1 MIGDQMRS
9 GPRLSIGL
17 PVFNG
22 ERYLGETLDCLLGQ
36 TFRDF
41 ELVVCDNASTDR
53 TPEIV
58 AAAMAKDPRVRYV
71 RNDTNIGA
79 SPNFAKVASLTT
91 APLFKWAAHDDLYDA
106 AYLETCINVLDAAPE
121 VVMAHSDC
129 TFIDG
134 EGRAFPP
141 GRAHDVYVHPDTGL
155 EIAVDPVALG
165 EQSSPLARFTDVI
178 FNSRL
183 GTHMFGVIR
192 RSALDRTASIQNIP
206 SSDRPL
212 LAELALLGPFRQVRA
227 RLFHKRFHS
236 GMSWAL
242 SGEEVKAY
250 VSGTTARYSPNSRKM
265 RIYLATPSG
274 KPVSFATKAACCGVV
289 LAYSAKVA
297 YRNLLKRR
305 AVGGKGG
312 AAVPPAH
319 ADRRTPPDTRVQ
331 VL

>member
-1 MIGDQMRS
+1 MHS

-22 ERYLGETLDCLLGQ
+22 ENYLGEALESLLRQ
-36 TFRDF
+36 TFCDF

-53 TPEIV
+53 TPQIV
-58 AAAMAKDPRVRYV
+58 AAAVARDPRVRYV

-79 SPNFAKVASLTT
+79 SPNFAKVASLTS
-91 APLFKWAAHDDLYDA
+91 APLFKWAAHDDLYEPT
-106 AYLETCINVLDAAPE
+106 YLEDCIRMLDAEPD
-121 VVMAHSDC
+121 VVLAHSNC

-134 EGRAFPP
+134 EGHTFQAASAP
-141 GRAHDVYVHPDTGL
+141 DVFVHAETGL
-155 EIAVDPVALG
+155 EIAVDPVALA
-165 EQSSPLARFTDVI
+165 EARSPLGRFADVI

-206 SSDRPL
+206 SSDRPF
-212 LAELALLGPFRQVRA
+212 LAEMALLGPFRQVRA
-227 RLFHKRFHS
+227 RLFHKRFHG
-236 GMSWAL
+236 GMTWAL

-250 VSGTTARYSPNSRKM
+250 VSGTTARYSPNSRKV
-265 RIYLATPSG
+265 RIYLRAPLG
-274 KPVSFATKAACCGVV
+274 KPVSLATKAACCGVV

-297 YRNLLKRR
+297 CRNLVGRSPHGRKSTPRKPPADLKRR
-305 AVGGKGG
+305 PGSS
-312 AAVPPAH
+312 
-319 ADRRTPPDTRVQ
+319 PDSRVQ